1 MSLPRLPAAMS
12 RFSLSA
18 RACSVLTSEKQW
30 VVQPLRFSAF
40 IRSSNICCS
49 CSTQQKI
56 TFSNSEQARKPL
68 SRWAM
73 LLFTIAFVSSVTTNG
88 CISQHQSPSRNTFL
102 GRIFCSSRHVAV
114 LPPPIVPPTI
124 MRLFICCLSHKQ
136 LPPAA
141 GGQPRRD
148 RREQGRRQQPGR
160 DQGGRRGRGELAG
173 LH

>member
-12 RFSLSA
+12 RFSLST

-40 IRSSNICCS
+40 IRLSNIYCS

-73 LLFTIAFVSSVTTNG
+73 LLSTIAFVSSVTTNG
-88 CISQHQSPSRNTFL
+88 RIYQHQSPSRNTFL
-102 GRIFCSSRHVAV
+102 GIFFWISRHVFVFPTPA
-114 LPPPIVPPTI
+114 VPPTI
-124 MRLFICCLSHKQ
+124 IRFFTRLIIAQGITHSYWFTCCHGPPR
-136 LPPAA
+136 PPA
-141 GGQPRRD
+141 P
-148 RREQGRRQQPGR
+148 
-160 DQGGRRGRGELAG
+160 L
-173 LH
+173 